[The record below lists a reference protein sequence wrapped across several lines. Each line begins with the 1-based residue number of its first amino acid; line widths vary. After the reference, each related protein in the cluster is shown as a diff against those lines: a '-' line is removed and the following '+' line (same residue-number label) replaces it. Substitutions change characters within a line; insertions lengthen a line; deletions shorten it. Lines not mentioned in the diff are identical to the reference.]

1 MKKYLKSFWNWLK
14 DLTTWDEKAFELYG
28 EAQSRVNEV
37 KNEFKDVKKAAKNVV
52 NQSKDVVGAVKGKK
66 KRGRKPNYKTKTNN
80 SNKKKKWN

>member
-14 DLTTWDEKAFELYG
+14 YLTTWDDKALELYG

-52 NQSKDVVGAVKGKK
+52 NQSKDVVDAVKGKK

-80 SNKKKKWN
+80 SKRKKK

>member
-14 DLTTWDEKAFELYG
+14 DLTTLDERAFELYG

-52 NQSKDVVGAVKGKK
+52 NQSKDVVDAVKGKK

-80 SNKKKKWN
+80 SKKRKK

>member
-14 DLTTWDEKAFELYG
+14 DLTTLDESAAELYG
-28 EAQSRVNEV
+28 EVKSRAKEV
-37 KNEFKDVKKAAKNVV
+37 KKEFDDVKKATKNVV
-52 NQSKDVVGAVKGKK
+52 NQSKDVVGAVKGNK

>member
-37 KNEFKDVKKAAKNVV
+37 KKEFDDVKKATKNIV
-52 NQSKDVVGAVKGKK
+52 NQSKDVIDAVKGKK

-80 SNKKKKWN
+80 SKKRTK

>member
-14 DLTTWDEKAFELYG
+14 DLTTWDEKALELYG

-37 KNEFKDVKKAAKNVV
+37 KNEFKDVKKAASNVV
-52 NQSKDVVGAVKGKK
+52 NQSKDVVEAVKGKK

-80 SNKKKKWN
+80 SKRKKK

>member
-37 KNEFKDVKKAAKNVV
+37 KKEFNDVKKATKNVV
-52 NQSKDVVGAVKGKK
+52 NQSKDVVEAVKGKK

-80 SNKKKKWN
+80 SKKRKK

>member
-14 DLTTWDEKAFELYG
+14 DLTTLDESAAELYG
-28 EAQSRVNEV
+28 EAKSRVKEV
-37 KNEFKDVKKAAKNVV
+37 KKEFKDVKKAAKNVV
-52 NQSKDVVGAVKGKK
+52 NQSKDVVKAVKGNK

>member
-37 KNEFKDVKKAAKNVV
+37 KKEFEDIKKAAKNVV
-52 NQSKDVVGAVKGKK
+52 NQSKDVVDAVKGKK

-80 SNKKKKWN
+80 SKRKKK